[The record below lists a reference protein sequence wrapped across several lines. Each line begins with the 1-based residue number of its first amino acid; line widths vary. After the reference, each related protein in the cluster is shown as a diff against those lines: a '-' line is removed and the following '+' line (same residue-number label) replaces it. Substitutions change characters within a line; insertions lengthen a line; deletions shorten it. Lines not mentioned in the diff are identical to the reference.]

1 MFEWLFKYPPTVYL
15 HGQLV
20 LRSAWPRWPL
30 ALAIIAVGLALALAL
45 RGRRASDTQLSGR
58 WRLPLIWLAQWLMA
72 SLVLLML
79 WRPAIAVSELVP
91 QANIIAVLVDDSR
104 SMAIADQGATRMQQ
118 VSQALHGAWLASLG
132 RTFQTR
138 LYRFDSSLVRMAGAS
153 EALSRER
160 SCDAHQ
166 RGVE

>member
-30 ALAIIAVGLALALAL
+30 LLSVVAVGLMLAWAL
-45 RGRRASDTQLSGR
+45 RGRRASDTQFSGP
-58 WRLPLIWLAQWLMA
+58 WRLPLIWLAQWSMA
-72 SLVLLML
+72 ALLLLLL

-104 SMAIADQGATRMQQ
+104 SMALADTA
-118 VSQALHGAWLASLG
+118 
-132 RTFQTR
+132 
-138 LYRFDSSLVRMAGAS
+138 
-153 EALSRER
+153 
-160 SCDAHQ
+160 
-166 RGVE
+166 